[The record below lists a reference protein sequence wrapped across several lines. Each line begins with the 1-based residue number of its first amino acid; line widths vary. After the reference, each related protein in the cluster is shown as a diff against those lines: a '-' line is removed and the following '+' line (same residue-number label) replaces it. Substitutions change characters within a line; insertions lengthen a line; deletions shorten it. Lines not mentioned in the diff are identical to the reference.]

1 MLYKHTWIQK
11 RALDKILSG
20 VQQAGTRGKGIYT
33 AGKSWQTAT
42 RCLTHHQS
50 PSTAALSE
58 TDCSHRKKGAEGGWE
73 ALSELQLPFGDCFSG
88 MNDAH
93 QMRVEQPV
101 GILPMASKH
110 RAKVM

>member
-1 MLYKHTWIQK
+1 MDTEKSPGQDSQWC
-11 RALDKILSG
+11 S
-20 VQQAGTRGKGIYT
+20 AGRDQGEGYIYCREEL
-33 AGKSWQTAT
+33 ATAT

-58 TDCSHRKKGAEGGWE
+58 TDCSHRKKGAGGGWE

-93 QMRVEQPV
+93 QMTVEQPV

-110 RAKVM
+110 RAKVV